1 MKSFIIA
8 GCIVPGD
15 KSSKIAFSWQET
27 FYRDSILFFVHF
39 FRDGLPFSESFLQR
53 RYILFGSSLN
63 LRDIISVCSFWQR
76 RVQKSFFRR
85 DFWICCFFLEI
96 SCSRGI
102 KRDHTHQTSR
112 SLVAKMEQDYLTSH
126 QEEPQSLACTLQ
138 LETSTNYEMDE
149 AFAKRS
155 LINATSSHRYLQR
168 GSHGR
173 AAKERRRIHRCSK
186 KERKRYHPC
195 FEGEQTRVY
204 RCY

>member
-85 DFWICCFFLEI
+85 DFWICCFFLVT
-96 SCSRGI
+96 SCSICDKKRSHTPNFTKSCRYDGARLSNESSRGA
-102 KRDHTHQTSR
+102 SR
-112 SLVAKMEQDYLTSH
+112 SCH
-126 QEEPQSLACTLQ
+126 TLQ

-149 AFAKRS
+149 AFAEEEP
-155 LINATSSHRYLQR
+155 H
-168 GSHGR
+168 
-173 AAKERRRIHRCSK
+173 
-186 KERKRYHPC
+186 
-195 FEGEQTRVY
+195 
-204 RCY
+204 